1 MYKEAGKYNLWMVE
15 GDIQEI
21 LSIQNAIHRS
31 GASVTWELVRNAK
44 NVRPHLSSTESESA
58 FQ

>member
-1 MYKEAGKYNLWMVE
+1 MVE

-21 LSIQNAIHRS
+21 LSIQNVIHRS